1 MPIWL
6 RKFTF
11 YEIQN
16 HFDKQEE
23 THNNASKKGNIPL
36 LTSGGKT
43 NKEAYRN
50 VNAQYK
56 GKTGYK

>member
-11 YEIQN
+11 YEIQK

-23 THNNASKKGNIPL
+23 THNSTSKKGNIPL
-36 LTSGGKT
+36 LTSAGNT
-43 NKEAYRN
+43 NKKASEN
-50 VNAQYK
+50 INAQYK